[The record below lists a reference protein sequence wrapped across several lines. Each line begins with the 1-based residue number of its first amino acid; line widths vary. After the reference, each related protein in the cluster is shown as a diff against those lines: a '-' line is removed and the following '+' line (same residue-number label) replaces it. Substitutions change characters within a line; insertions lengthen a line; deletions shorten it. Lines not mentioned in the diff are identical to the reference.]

1 MKVRHIALLLTVCLL
16 AAGCRHDP
24 YLDAHLELLN
34 AAKRSAEDRVYDL
47 EYEYELKVQEVERLR
62 KENERLRKAGAGS
75 TRAPSG
81 GTDLA
86 PPTIELPDI
95 ESPSQPVPEEDI
107 DQLRPPTV
115 DPGVPGEPTF
125 ELPASP
131 PGRALAP
138 PPTSNAPNPV
148 LSAPTLA
155 LNDPHIT
162 QLVIN
167 RELTGGG
174 DWEPSTG
181 DEGLDVVFEP
191 RDESGKFVPLA
202 GPVSVVVLDPAE
214 PGEQKRVARW
224 DLEATEVDRQ
234 ISRATNATGI
244 RLKLPWPDK
253 PPKSR
258 RLHLFVRYTTV
269 DGRQL
274 QADEG
279 ITIDPPGQI
288 SQNWTPR
295 SKPATVPD
303 APPEPPTDVARPEW
317 KPFR

>member
-1 MKVRHIALLLTVCLL
+1 M
-16 AAGCRHDP
+16 
-24 YLDAHLELLN
+24 
-34 AAKRSAEDRVYDL
+34 
-47 EYEYELKVQEVERLR
+47 
-62 KENERLRKAGAGS
+62 
-75 TRAPSG
+75 
-81 GTDLA
+81 
-86 PPTIELPDI
+86 
-95 ESPSQPVPEEDI
+95 
-107 DQLRPPTV
+107 
-115 DPGVPGEPTF
+115 

-131 PGRALAP
+131 SGRALPP
-138 PPTSNAPNPV
+138 PPTSNLPNPV
-148 LSAPTLA
+148 LSAPALA
-155 LNDPHIT
+155 LSDPRIT

-181 DEGLDVVFEP
+181 DEGLYVVFEP

-202 GPVSVVVLDPAE
+202 GPVSVVALDPAE

-234 ISRATNATGI
+234 MHSATDTRGI
-244 RLKLPWPDK
+244 RLRLPWPDK

-269 DGRQL
+269 EGRQL

-279 ITIDPPGQI
+279 ITIDPPGQV
-288 SQNWTPR
+288 SQTGR
-295 SKPATVPD
+295 PAANRPPSRV
-303 APPEPPTDVARPEW
+303 APEPPTDVARPEW